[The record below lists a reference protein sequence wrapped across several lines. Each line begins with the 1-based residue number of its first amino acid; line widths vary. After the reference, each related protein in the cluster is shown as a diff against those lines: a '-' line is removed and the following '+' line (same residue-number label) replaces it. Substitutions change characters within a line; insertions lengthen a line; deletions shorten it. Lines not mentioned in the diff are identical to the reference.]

1 MVTIGIDSH
10 KSSLSV
16 ALVDELGRE
25 LAHEEFGND
34 AGGHRALYGWVVGLA
49 PGERRFGV
57 ESTGWI
63 ARGLACFL
71 LEQGEQVVDVRGTL
85 TDREDSS
92 FQTNLHLQL
101 AGYSSIRTPTSRATC
116 TQRSPD
122 KNYPLEIFSD
132 LSSTI
137 LRRLTTKRP

>member
-85 TDREDSS
+85 TDGSV
-92 FQTNLHLQL
+92 
-101 AGYSSIRTPTSRATC
+101 AGCAGRGRATRGMRL
-116 TQRSPD
+116 RSPA
-122 KNYPLEIFSD
+122 
-132 LSSTI
+132 
-137 LRRLTTKRP
+137 